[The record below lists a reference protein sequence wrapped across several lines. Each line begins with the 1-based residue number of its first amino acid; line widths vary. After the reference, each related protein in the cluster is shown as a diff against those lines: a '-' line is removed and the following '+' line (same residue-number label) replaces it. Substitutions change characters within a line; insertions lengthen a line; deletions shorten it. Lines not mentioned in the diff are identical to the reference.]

1 MKNQIEPDMKL
12 DNTEEEKQL
21 ELAQVF
27 AKGSFALKLKE
38 KIKRLRDDSGGSQDQ
53 RWSPS

>member
-12 DNTEEEKQL
+12 DKIEKKQL
-21 ELAQVF
+21 KQIF